1 MKGIRVV
8 VAFML
13 VAGAQLGAGAVA
25 GAQPSSPV
33 PGTTCTVFP
42 ADNAWHLNVS
52 RMPVHRRNDVWKKAM
67 HAGGTDLHPDFGP
80 PSYGIPYDVVG
91 GGHAKVSVDFTYA
104 SESDPGPY
112 PFGPDITVE
121 GGSDRHAMMIDQ
133 SECTLYELFAATWNG
148 GNPTAGS
155 GAIFDLGSNA
165 LRPRGWTSAD
175 AAGLSIFA
183 GLLRWDEVQAGEVDH
198 AIRFTVDCTS
208 RSFLWPA
215 RHQAGSSDRRC
226 PPMGARFRLKRGFSL
241 AGFSDDA
248 KVILR
253 GMKRYGLMLA
263 DNGSDWYFQ
272 GTVDPGWTN
281 GLLDQMKTIP
291 AGAFV
296 AVDISGCQVAKNSG
310 AFVYGPDCPAP

>member
-1 MKGIRVV
+1 MKRIGLAVT
-8 VAFML
+8 VAL
-13 VAGAQLGAGAVA
+13 VGVLASAPADARPA
-25 GAQPSSPV
+25 PAIPV
-33 PGTTCTVFP
+33 PGTTCDVFP
-42 ADNAWHLNVS
+42 GDNAWHLNVR
-52 RMPVHRRNDVWKKAM
+52 RMPVHRKNDVWKKAM

-91 GGHAKVSVDFTYA
+91 GGHAKVSIDFTYA
-104 SESDPGPY
+104 SESDHGPY

-121 GGSDRHAMMIDQ
+121 HGSDRHALMIDQ
-133 SECTLYELFAATWNG
+133 SDCTLYELFAATWNG

-183 GLLRWDEVQAGEVDH
+183 GLLRWDEVQAGRVDH

-253 GMKRYGLMLA
+253 GMKRYGLVLA

-281 GLLDQMKTIP
+281 GLLDQLKTIP

-296 AVDISGCQVAKNSG
+296 AVDISGCQAAKNSG